1 MANSQRSTGV
11 LPRVP
16 IPTTTGFGT
25 YRTGMP
31 LSDEMVAQIRA
42 VWVRDLYELQ
52 QSLRPWYVR
61 LWEWVNRGR

>member
-1 MANSQRSTGV
+1 MANSHRGSV
-11 LPRVP
+11 LPRMP
-16 IPTTTGFGT
+16 IPTTT
-25 YRTGMP
+25 YRTGQP

-61 LWEWVNRGR
+61 LWEWVNGR

>member
-1 MANSQRSTGV
+1 
-11 LPRVP
+11 
-16 IPTTTGFGT
+16 
-25 YRTGMP
+25 
-31 LSDEMVAQIRA
+31 MVAQIRA